1 MKPYFTRFRHL
12 PLSCLLAFLLL
23 SGCGMNASGEHTV
36 SMDQDWFKNEINGRT
51 IEYRNWVIKIGE
63 KEIPIEKKQSTIKYQ
78 VSAAGKLDIF
88 VNGEQVHDE

>member
-1 MKPYFTRFRHL
+1 MKPYFTRFRYL

-23 SGCGMNASGEHTV
+23 SGCGMNASGENTV
-36 SMDQDWFKNEINGRT
+36 SMDQDWFKNKINGRT
-51 IEYRNWVIKIGE
+51 IEYKNWVIKIGG
-63 KEIPIEKKQSTIKYQ
+63 KEIPIEKKKSTIKYK